1 MSRGVKVG
9 GLHEWDGRQRER
21 DERSS
26 DKSKVTSKN
35 QQKLPRLQALTL
47 TLTLTL
53 TLNTNLY
60 RTR

>member
-1 MSRGVKVG
+1 MSRGAQVG

-26 DKSKVTSKN
+26 DESKVTSKK
-35 QQKLPRLQALTL
+35 QQKLPTLQALTL

-53 TLNTNLY
+53 NMNLY
-60 RTR
+60 RSLW